1 VTTSRQPQPQPQPQ
15 SPARPVEQ
23 AERQTAAHS
32 ERKRQRIYI
41 KITTSN
47 EHPDVLE
54 KLKELLASHH
64 GQLDTVLFYE
74 REQRSIA
81 LSETYR
87 TKPSPQLFSAI
98 EQLLGQGAVIVR

>member
-1 VTTSRQPQPQPQPQ
+1 MP
-15 SPARPVEQ
+15 
-23 AERQTAAHS
+23 AERPNPPA
-32 ERKRQRIYI
+32 EKKRQRVYI
-41 KITTSN
+41 KIIASR

-54 KLKELLASHH
+54 QLKKLLADHH

-74 REQRSIA
+74 REQRSLA